1 MNKKLIYLAM
11 AAVWLSS
18 CSSDEAPVP
27 TPGETLTP
35 AAPTVMVLT
44 ASIGDGETTR
54 GAQDV
59 QTTSFD
65 VGELINVECTPSG
78 GTMQATV
85 YRAGTADSDNRN
97 ELTPYSRAL
106 TWPSKGTVS
115 LRAYYPSTVSSSQT
129 SFSVQPDQSATD
141 NSTYKESDLMYA
153 VPVIDQA
160 KTSSVPLTFR
170 HALSKVVI
178 NLTAGTGL
186 TDEDLS
192 NCAVAVKACRSVD
205 ITNGVADASTASDI
219 DWIPIGTG
227 AATAGIIVPQT
238 IDGSI
243 TPQPFV
249 RVSLAG
255 RDYFYKFTI
264 CKTFAERMKYTYT
277 LTVNHGGEISLIKAE
292 ITDWMEE
299 IEIVQNI

>member
-1 MNKKLIYLAM
+1 M

-27 TPGETLTP
+27 TPAETLTP

-65 VGELINVECTPSG
+65 AGEFVNVECTPSG
-78 GTMQATV
+78 GTLQSTI
-85 YRAGTADSDNRN
+85 YQAGTADGDNHN

-106 TWPSKGTVS
+106 TWPSKGTVT
-115 LRAYYPSTVSSSQT
+115 LRAYYPSTVGSSQT
-129 SFSVQPDQSATD
+129 SFSVQSDQSAVD
-141 NSTYKESDLMYA
+141 NSTYKLSDLMYA

-170 HALSKVVI
+170 HAMSKVVI